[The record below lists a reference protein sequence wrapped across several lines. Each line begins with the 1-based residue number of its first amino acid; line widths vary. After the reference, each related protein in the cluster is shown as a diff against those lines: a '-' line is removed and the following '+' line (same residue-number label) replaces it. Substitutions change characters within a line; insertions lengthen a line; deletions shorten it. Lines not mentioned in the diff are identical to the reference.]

1 MTQPLPTHNY
11 EWIKKEELEKID
23 LLNCDLSG
31 SEGMILECKSITY
44 PKELH
49 ELHNEMPMI
58 AEKQTITFKDL
69 SPTAQK
75 IFKEVFPEKN
85 ENYKSSKLCT
95 NFLEKKTM
103 LLMHK
108 ILNFIYKMELKFLV
122 LAEA

>member
-11 EWIKKEELEKID
+11 EWIDEKELKNID
-23 LLNCDLSG
+23 LLKCDLSG

-58 AEKQTITFKDL
+58 AEKQTITYNDL

-75 IFKEVFPEKN
+75 IFKEVFPEK
-85 ENYKSSKLCT
+85 KRKLQ
-95 NFLEKKTM
+95 K
-103 LLMHK
+103 
-108 ILNFIYKMELKFLV
+108 Y
-122 LAEA
+122 